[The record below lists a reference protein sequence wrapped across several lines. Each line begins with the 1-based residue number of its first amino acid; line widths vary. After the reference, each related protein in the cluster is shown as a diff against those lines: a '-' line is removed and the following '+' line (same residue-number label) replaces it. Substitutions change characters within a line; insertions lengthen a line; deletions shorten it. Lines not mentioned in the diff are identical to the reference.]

1 MSHTV
6 TAKLN
11 KAARKHDLD
20 DGAIFFVSLGEKN
33 FDRQQ
38 KANVWTNYDAALF
51 ANGKQV
57 DFYADALTEGA
68 VIAVSGSGIIIDDS
82 NKDYAPKLKLI
93 DSKLEFVSAG
103 QQSGGAPA
111 QQQAA
116 RQQQPAQQ
124 QAPAANNFDDTPF

>member
-11 KAARKHDLD
+11 KAARKHDLQ

-68 VIAVSGSGIIIDDS
+68 IVTVSGSGIIIDDS
-82 NKDYAPKLKLI
+82 NKDYPAKLKLI

-103 QQSGGAPA
+103 QAPSAPA

-116 RQQQPAQQ
+116 RQQPA
-124 QAPAANNFDDTPF
+124 QAPADNNFDSIPF

>member
-11 KAARKHDLD
+11 KPARKHDLQ

-38 KANVWTNYDAALF
+38 KTNVWTNYDAALF
-51 ANGKQV
+51 ANGKQA
-57 DFYADALTEGA
+57 DFYEGALTEGA
-68 VIAVSGSGIIIDDS
+68 IVTVSGSGIIIDDS
-82 NKDYAPKLKLI
+82 NKDYPAKLKLI

-103 QQSGGAPA
+103 QAPSAPA
-111 QQQAA
+111 QQQQPA
-116 RQQQPAQQ
+116 RQQAVPAD
-124 QAPAANNFDDTPF
+124 NDYGIDSIPF

>member
-11 KAARKHDLD
+11 KAARKHDLQ
-20 DGAIFFVSLGEKN
+20 DGAIFFVSLGERN

-38 KANVWTNYDAALF
+38 KTNVWTNYDAALF

-57 DFYADALTEGA
+57 DFYEDALTQGA
-68 VIAVSGSGIIIDDS
+68 IVTVSGSGIIIDDS
-82 NKDYAPKLKLI
+82 NEDYPAKLKLI

-103 QQSGGAPA
+103 QGSGSAPA
-111 QQQAA
+111 QQPAA
-116 RQQQPAQQ
+116 RQQQPAA
-124 QAPAANNFDDTPF
+124 APVDDGFLDVPF